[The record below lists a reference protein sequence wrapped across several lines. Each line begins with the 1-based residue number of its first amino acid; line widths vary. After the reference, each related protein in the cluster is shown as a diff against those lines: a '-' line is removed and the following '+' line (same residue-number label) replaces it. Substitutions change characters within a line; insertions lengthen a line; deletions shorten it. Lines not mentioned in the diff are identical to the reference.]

1 MIKPFDKTK
10 YYAPVTD
17 ATIGGVVEL
26 ADKLT
31 ARQVS
36 VWDTEEFKYI
46 YNGQVLLAGTN
57 KYYTDDNGGA
67 ARIYY
72 DPSSTED
79 HYYIKLQGEP
89 KTDFISKLFGLRE
102 IGYWRELIEVGDNIW
117 ELVPIPK
124 LESPTTKS
132 FSALDTNESGIKIYN
147 LFTEDLDG
155 DGYANTINYDTDN
168 DTIPDVILTDKN
180 NDSLIDVWKFKDNE
194 SFLIAYDTDNNG
206 IPDAFDFNDDGIIN
220 AWDLDE
226 DGSPDLI
233 DLYDRGLIDAFD
245 TDYNGVLDSFVEYN
259 QTLIAWINAPS
270 YGSIYS
276 QNDTIVFNG
285 SVYNGTKNGT
295 APYIFTWTSDICGI
309 IGNGSLIESST
320 LPIGDH
326 NITLIVQDSAG
337 LTDTD
342 LIFIVVKQ
350 NIPPIASFTCSPEKP
365 VINQTI
371 TFNASNSSDPD
382 GNITKYDWDFGD
394 GNVTNTTE
402 EVINHSYSLAGDY
415 IVNLKVTDN
424 DGATNISMARITV
437 SSMPDLEITAKWLCW
452 PDNCTI
458 CYNVTNTGN
467 GTAPAC
473 HNTALYVDDVE
484 VAHDPVPVDLAPGE
498 SYTGCFGGYVWTYTP
513 PSDNV
518 TVCADNNETVDELD
532 EDNNCLTNI
541 WMCGDVTG
549 DGRVRTSDGRR
560 IFRHLTFGVT
570 IDNLWAADVTGD
582 GRVRTSDGRRIFR
595 HLTFGD
601 PLNCN
606 CSG

>member
-1 MIKPFDKTK
+1 MEYTNSEREERLLNSVLISTETEEQRNDIQTIIDSNIGDRNALLADISAYIDVNIADHQSFWEQVKNKFWATKIPKDVHEIAEAINIFGDLMKKVTWLKPIAWGGTTISTIEDVQAQHEITQKLDPSTVPTDTANALKIMSAITKMIKPFDKTK

-57 KYYTDDNGGA
+57 KFYTDDNGGA

-72 DPSSTED
+72 DPGSTED

-89 KTDFISKLFGLRE
+89 KTDFISKLFGLKE
-102 IGYWRELIEVGDNIW
+102 VGYWREIIEVGDNIW
-117 ELVPIPK
+117 ELVPIPE

-132 FSALDTNESGIKIYN
+132 FSALNTNESGIKIYN

-180 NDSLIDVWKFKDNE
+180 NDSLIDVWKFRVNE

-226 DGSPDLI
+226 DGSPDQI

-270 YGSIYS
+270 YGSIFS

-295 APYIFTWTSDICGI
+295 APYTFTWTSDICGF

-342 LIFIVVKQ
+342 SIFI
-350 NIPPIASFTCSPEKP
+350 
-365 VINQTI
+365 
-371 TFNASNSSDPD
+371 
-382 GNITKYDWDFGD
+382 G
-394 GNVTNTTE
+394 
-402 EVINHSYSLAGDY
+402 
-415 IVNLKVTDN
+415 
-424 DGATNISMARITV
+424 
-437 SSMPDLEITAKWLCW
+437 
-452 PDNCTI
+452 
-458 CYNVTNTGN
+458 
-467 GTAPAC
+467 
-473 HNTALYVDDVE
+473 
-484 VAHDPVPVDLAPGE
+484 
-498 SYTGCFGGYVWTYTP
+498 
-513 PSDNV
+513 
-518 TVCADNNETVDELD
+518 
-532 EDNNCLTNI
+532 
-541 WMCGDVTG
+541 
-549 DGRVRTSDGRR
+549 VRTSPCFIATAAYGTALHGDIDVLRDFRDEYLMPNPAGRAFVNIYYDTSPPLAEVIR
-560 IFRHLTFGVT
+560 ENEGLRS
-570 IDNLWAADVTGD
+570 A
-582 GRVRTSDGRRIFR
+582 VRAGLVKPLVHITRRFV
-595 HLTFGD
+595 
-601 PLNCN
+601 
-606 CSG
+606 